1 MATRRERVVLDLEDN
16 LSGGMAKAAAAT
28 AFLNREL
35 NELSRTSV
43 QSSRSSQ
50 SFVREVDAV
59 GRSSKGAAAEV
70 DRLSGR
76 MRIFFDAAAVLGPS
90 VAPISA
96 VAVPAVTG
104 LASQLGFAAI
114 GMSSLIAASQG
125 VGDALKAV
133 NDAALEPTAAN
144 LDKARIAMERL
155 GPEAQEFVAR
165 FQELR
170 PVFRDI
176 RDAAA
181 AGWFPGLTDALDS
194 VERVGPRV
202 AAIFEAIGA
211 AGGNL
216 VAEGASALAG
226 PQMAEFLSFVENNAP
241 QALDDLG
248 RTLGNVI
255 SGLAE
260 LWMAFDPLND
270 DFSTWLLEASRSFAE
285 WSEGLSRTQGFREF
299 VDYIRTNGPRVA
311 DALVAVGDAVLQIVE
326 ALAPLGGP
334 SLKIIETFADAIGAI
349 ADSDLGTPILAGVAA
364 LALYNR
370 TMQAAIAL
378 QTRLTGSTALANGM
392 ASGGLFGVGRAGA
405 GGLKAAGSELRAVG
419 QNWRYLGTSA
429 AWGEAKQAK
438 ALTGLVKGTAV
449 LGGLTVAATGAADGI
464 GLTNT
469 ASLALMG
476 TIAGPWGTALGGG
489 VGAVMDLSAALDEGT
504 SSTESFKAALTSGD
518 ISQMQTE
525 IEAIGTELRKV
536 EDTLSQSGIGDSIGD
551 FFKIGVQGL
560 GGALLGKELDGKA
573 ELGNRKAVLEGQ
585 VEATNRAALA
595 QAGFSDA
602 LLRTGREAG
611 FADTSLIE
619 LANSTRE
626 SSDAAWGAFDAQ
638 TRLGAAIDD
647 VAAAAKK
654 GKRGLDD
661 ASEGG
666 RENRTVLSGLAN
678 DWATTRLAMEA
689 NGDSAKKIERRY
701 YEVRDALIAAATK
714 MTGSRREAI
723 RLANQ
728 LEKPMSLVIKDKSR
742 AAVSSAKAA
751 IAELRRSIEGKPITQ
766 YVNIKVNG
774 KNVKAKVGEQGSGL
788 GSLIGGSADG
798 WTVPGPR
805 APYRDSVLS
814 LLAPGEEVITNR
826 NGEADQFRADRAAGR
841 IPAYADGG
849 MAGATPYLRDYQR
862 SYAVRER
869 STTPTAATYAIDPAI
884 VERLAAIEVAV
895 NRGTAVNAAEHND
908 DRRSMRAGSSVAARR
923 RPRGQV

>member
-1 MATRRERVVLDLEDN
+1 MAVRREKVLLELEDHF
-16 LSGGMAKAAAAT
+16 SGPMARAAT
-28 AFLNREL
+28 QTALLDRSL
-35 NELSRTSV
+35 KSLDGSAVRTERSLPGTTRQVDGLTRSV
-43 QSSRSSQ
+43 DRSSGSINQ
-50 SFVREVDAV
+50 LT
-59 GRSSKGAAAEV
+59 GRL
-70 DRLSGR
+70 RL
-76 MRIFFDAAAVLGPS
+76 FADAAAVLGPS
-90 VAPISA
+90 LVPISA
-96 VAVPAVTG
+96 VAVPAITG
-104 LASQLGFAAI
+104 LASQLGFATL
-114 GMSSLIAASQG
+114 GMGSLVVASQG

-144 LDKARIAMERL
+144 LEKASKAMEKL
-155 GPEAQEFVAR
+155 GPDAQAFVAR

-170 PVFRDI
+170 PVLGDI

-181 AGWFPGLTDALDS
+181 SGWFPGLTDSIGSL
-194 VERVGPRV
+194 ERIAPRV
-202 AAIFEAIGA
+202 ASIFESIGK

-226 PQMAEFLSFVENNAP
+226 PQMAEFLSFVESNAP

-248 RTLGNVI
+248 RTIGNVI
-255 SGLAE
+255 KGMSD

-270 DFSTWLLEASRSFAE
+270 DFSTWLLDASRAFSG
-285 WSEGLSRTQGFREF
+285 WSENLSSTEGFQEF

-311 DALVAVGDAVLQIVE
+311 DALAAVGSALVEIVV

-334 SLKIIETFADAIGAI
+334 SLKIIEAFASAVGAI
-349 ADSDLGTPILAGVAA
+349 AESDLGTPVLAAVAA
-364 LALYNR
+364 YAALNR
-370 TMQAAIAL
+370 TLRITAAL
-378 QTRLTGSTALANGM
+378 QTKVTGSSAIGAGM
-392 ASGGLFGVGRAGA
+392 MSGGVL
-405 GGLKAAGSELRAVG
+405 GGLKAGGSSLTRTNRDLRTTAINAAKATSAVG
-419 QNWRYLGTSA
+419 GL
-429 AWGEAKQAK
+429 
-438 ALTGLVKGTAV
+438 ALVM
-449 LGGLTVAATGAADGI
+449 TGAAEST
-464 GLTNT
+464 GLSNT

-476 TIAGPWGTALGGG
+476 TIAGPWGTALGAGA
-489 VGAVMDLSAALDEGT
+489 GAVMDLSAAIDKGT
-504 SSTESFKAALTSGD
+504 SSTESFNAAIASGD
-518 ISQMQTE
+518 TSQMRAE
-525 IEAIGTELRKV
+525 IEAVNTELAKV
-536 EDTLSQSGIGDSIGD
+536 EDSLSRSGIGDSIGD
-551 FFKIGVQGL
+551 FFKLGVQGL
-560 GGALLGKELDGKA
+560 GGAILGKEIDSGSDL
-573 ELGNRKAVLEGQ
+573 ENRKAILEGQ
-585 VEATNRAALA
+585 VAATNRATLA

-602 LLRTGREAG
+602 LLRTGRDAG
-611 FADTSLIE
+611 FADSSLID

-626 SSDAAWGAFDAQ
+626 SSNAAWGAFDAQ

-647 VAAAAKK
+647 VTTAAKK

-661 ASEGG
+661 ATEGG
-666 RENRTVLSGLAN
+666 RENRTVLSGLAS
-678 DWATTRLAMEA
+678 DWAATRLAMEE
-689 NGDSAKKIERRY
+689 NGDSAKTIERRY

-849 MAGATPYLRDYQR
+849 TVRPISAPST
-862 SYAVRER
+862 YAR
-869 STTPTAATYAIDPAI
+869 STTTYATDPAI
-884 VERLAAIEVAV
+884 TRELRELRAEVR
-895 NRGTAVNAAEHND
+895 RGTAVNAAEHKD
-908 DRRSMRAGSSVAARR
+908 DRLSMRAGNSIAARR
-923 RPRGQV
+923 RPRGDVR